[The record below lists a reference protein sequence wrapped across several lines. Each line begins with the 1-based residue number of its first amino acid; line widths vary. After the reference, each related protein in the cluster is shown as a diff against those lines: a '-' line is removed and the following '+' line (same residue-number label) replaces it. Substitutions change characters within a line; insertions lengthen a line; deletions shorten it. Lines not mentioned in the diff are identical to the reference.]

1 MKKQATFYGWFV
13 VVALWVVA
21 FLNYFDRILITSMR
35 DPIVGEFNLTDAQ
48 FGLLTTIFLIAY
60 GVFSPFG
67 GYLADKYARKT
78 LIVFSVFVW
87 SLMTIWTGYCHS
99 FEEMLI
105 SRFLM
110 GVSEACYI
118 PAGLAM
124 ITDYH
129 RGRSRSLATGL
140 HMSGLYAG
148 MALGGVGGYMADLW
162 GWRFG
167 FHLFGFIGI
176 MYAVILWFT
185 LTEYHDTKR
194 NTNEESVASSEK
206 KIDVGQTFRAIFRL
220 RSFYIV
226 LFYFAILGM
235 ANWIVNG
242 WMPTFLKQQYALDL
256 GAAGLSATGYIQIGS
271 FAGVVLGG
279 ILADYWIRKSAKG
292 RLYVIVLGFLLGA
305 PCLFLLASTSIF
317 GVAIAGMIVFG
328 LGRGFND
335 ANLMPLLRQIVEG
348 RYVATA
354 YGFLNCLS
362 TIVGGIMVYLG
373 GALMDAQINL
383 SIIYQFTAV
392 LLLGGSLALL
402 LVKIRW

>member
-1 MKKQATFYGWFV
+1 GKARCQNHKGYSREHGSSSNEESMKKQATFYGWFV

-35 DPIVGEFNLTDAQ
+35 DPIVGEFNLTDDQ

-167 FHLFGFIGI
+167 FHLFGFIG
-176 MYAVILWFT
+176 
-185 LTEYHDTKR
+185 
-194 NTNEESVASSEK
+194 
-206 KIDVGQTFRAIFRL
+206 
-220 RSFYIV
+220 
-226 LFYFAILGM
+226 
-235 ANWIVNG
+235 
-242 WMPTFLKQQYALDL
+242 
-256 GAAGLSATGYIQIGS
+256 
-271 FAGVVLGG
+271 
-279 ILADYWIRKSAKG
+279 
-292 RLYVIVLGFLLGA
+292 
-305 PCLFLLASTSIF
+305 
-317 GVAIAGMIVFG
+317 
-328 LGRGFND
+328 
-335 ANLMPLLRQIVEG
+335 
-348 RYVATA
+348 
-354 YGFLNCLS
+354 
-362 TIVGGIMVYLG
+362 
-373 GALMDAQINL
+373 
-383 SIIYQFTAV
+383 
-392 LLLGGSLALL
+392 
-402 LVKIRW
+402 

>member
-1 MKKQATFYGWFV
+1 MRNQSTFYIWFV
-13 VVALWVVA
+13 VAALWVVA

-35 DPIVGEFNLTDAQ
+35 DPIVGEFGLTDAQ
-48 FGLLTTIFLIAY
+48 FGLLTTIFLVAY
-60 GVFSPFG
+60 GLFSPLG

-78 LIVFSVFVW
+78 LIVFSVLVW
-87 SLMTIWTGYCHS
+87 SLMTIWTGYCRS

-167 FHLFGFIGI
+167 FHLFGFIGVA
-176 MYAVILWFT
+176 YAVILWFT
-185 LTEYHDTKR
+185 LAEYREKDAVTDEKNAGMEKR
-194 NTNEESVASSEK
+194 MA
-206 KIDVGQTFRAIFRL
+206 IGQTFRAIFQL
-220 RSFYIV
+220 RSFYVV
-226 LFYFAILGM
+226 LIYFAILGM

-279 ILADYWIRKSAKG
+279 ILADYWVRKSSKG
-292 RLYVIVLGFLLGA
+292 RLYAIVLGFLLGA
-305 PCLFLLASTSIF
+305 PCLFLLASTSTF
-317 GVAIAGMIVFG
+317 GIAIAGMVVFG

-373 GALMDAQINL
+373 GVLMDAQIGL
-383 SIIYQFTAV
+383 SIIYQFTAI
-392 LLLGGSLALL
+392 LLLCGTISLLF
-402 LVKIRW
+402 VKIKW

>member
-1 MKKQATFYGWFV
+1 MRNQSTFYIWFV
-13 VVALWVVA
+13 VAALWVVA

-35 DPIVGEFNLTDAQ
+35 DPIVGEFGLTDAQ
-48 FGLLTTIFLIAY
+48 FGLLTTIFLVAY
-60 GVFSPFG
+60 GLFSPLG

-78 LIVFSVFVW
+78 LIVFSVLVW
-87 SLMTIWTGYCHS
+87 SLMTIWTGYCRS

-167 FHLFGFIGI
+167 FHLFGFIGVA
-176 MYAVILWFT
+176 YAVILWFT
-185 LTEYHDTKR
+185 LAEYREKDAV
-194 NTNEESVASSEK
+194 TNEKNAGMEK
-206 KIDVGQTFRAIFRL
+206 RMAIGQTFRAIFQL
-220 RSFYIV
+220 RSFYVV
-226 LFYFAILGM
+226 LIYFAILGM

-279 ILADYWIRKSAKG
+279 ILADYWVRKSSKG
-292 RLYVIVLGFLLGA
+292 RLYAIVLGFLLGA
-305 PCLFLLASTSIF
+305 PCLFLLASTSTF
-317 GVAIAGMIVFG
+317 GIAIAGMVVFG

-373 GALMDAQINL
+373 GALMDAQIGL
-383 SIIYQFTAV
+383 SIIYQFTAI
-392 LLLGGSLALL
+392 LLLCGTISLL
-402 LVKIRW
+402 LVKIKW

>member
-1 MKKQATFYGWFV
+1 MRNQSTFYIWFV
-13 VVALWVVA
+13 VAALWVVA

-35 DPIVGEFNLTDAQ
+35 DPIVGEFGLTDAQ
-48 FGLLTTIFLIAY
+48 FGLLTTIFLVAY
-60 GVFSPFG
+60 GLFSPLG

-78 LIVFSVFVW
+78 LIVFSVLVW
-87 SLMTIWTGYCHS
+87 SLMTIWTGYCRS

-167 FHLFGFIGI
+167 FHLFGFIGVA
-176 MYAVILWFT
+176 YAVILWFT
-185 LTEYHDTKR
+185 LAEYREKDAVTDEKNAGMEKR
-194 NTNEESVASSEK
+194 MA
-206 KIDVGQTFRAIFRL
+206 IGQTFRAIFQL
-220 RSFYIV
+220 RSFYVV
-226 LFYFAILGM
+226 LIYFAILGM

-279 ILADYWIRKSAKG
+279 ILADYWVRKSSKG
-292 RLYVIVLGFLLGA
+292 RLYAIVLGFLLGA
-305 PCLFLLASTSIF
+305 PCLFLLASTSTF
-317 GVAIAGMIVFG
+317 GIAIAGMVVFG

-373 GALMDAQINL
+373 GALMDAQIGL
-383 SIIYQFTAV
+383 SIIYQFTAI
-392 LLLGGSLALL
+392 LLLCGTISLL
-402 LVKIRW
+402 LVKIKW

>member
-1 MKKQATFYGWFV
+1 MRKTSKTYIWFV
-13 VVALWVVA
+13 VAALWVVA

-35 DPIVGEFNLTDAQ
+35 DPIVGEFHLTDAQ

-60 GVFSPFG
+60 GVFSPLG

-105 SRFLM
+105 ARFLM

-129 RGRSRSLATGL
+129 RGRTRSLATGL

-162 GWRFG
+162 DWRFG
-167 FHLFGFIGI
+167 FHLFGFIGVF
-176 MYAVILWFT
+176 YALFLWFVLKEYQAT
-185 LTEYHDTKR
+185 APKKDTGEAVQTEKR
-194 NTNEESVASSEK
+194 LGIGE
-206 KIDVGQTFRAIFRL
+206 TFRAIFRL

-235 ANWIVNG
+235 ANWLVNG
-242 WMPTFLKQQYALDL
+242 WMPTFLKQQYTLDL

-271 FAGVVLGG
+271 FLGVIVGG
-279 ILADYWIRKSAKG
+279 ILADFWMRRSKKG
-292 RLYVIVLGFLLGA
+292 RLYTIVAGFLLGA
-305 PCLFLLASTSIF
+305 PCLFLLASTSTF
-317 GVAIAGMIVFG
+317 GLAIGGMIVFG

-348 RYVATA
+348 KYVATG

-362 TIVGGIMVYLG
+362 TIVGGIMVYIG

-383 SIIYQFTAV
+383 SIIYQFTAM
-392 LLLGGSLALL
+392 LLLVGSLALL
-402 LVKIRW
+402 WVKIRW